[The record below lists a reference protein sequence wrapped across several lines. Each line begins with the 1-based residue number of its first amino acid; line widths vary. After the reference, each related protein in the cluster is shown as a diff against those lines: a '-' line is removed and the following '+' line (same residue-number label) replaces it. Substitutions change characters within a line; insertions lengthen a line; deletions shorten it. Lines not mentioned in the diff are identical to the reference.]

1 MKNKVSIAL
10 LLGGLFLLAVSV
22 SLCGIGLSLGFRK
35 LSIISFFSA
44 IGLLVLF
51 HFVRKSGDSETE
63 RKLES

>member
-51 HFVRKSGDSETE
+51 RFVRKFGESGTGWKPDS
-63 RKLES
+63 